1 MTSRL
6 LLILLPLCL
15 AQGRNTKDWVMAER
29 NLEKRANRAIE
40 FANHSLDVARKAYQ
54 KGDMEGTQS
63 ALQDLVS
70 AVRLCDES
78 LEASGKDGRRNPKW
92 FKRVEIGL
100 RQLLRRLETF
110 EFEASFDDRP
120 PIAEAAKVAQEVQQ
134 KVLRNIMT
142 KEKR

>member
-1 MTSRL
+1 MTYRL
-6 LLILLPLCL
+6 LLILLPFCL
-15 AQGRNTKDWVMAER
+15 AQARNTIDWVMAER
-29 NLEKRANRAIE
+29 NLEKRANRAVE
-40 FANHSLDVARKAYQ
+40 FANHLLDVARKAYQ
-54 KGDMEGTQS
+54 KGDMQLTQS
-63 ALQDLVS
+63 ALQDLIG

-78 LEASGKDGRRNPKW
+78 LEASGKDGRRSPKW

-120 PIAEAAKVAQEVQQ
+120 PIVEASKVAQEAQQ
-134 KVLRNIMT
+134 KVLLNIMT